1 MTKSEFLE
9 QLGAALAALPA
20 DERDEAMRYYN
31 DYFDE
36 SGLGE
41 AEVVSRLGTP
51 SEVADTILRDFY
63 TGSEKSWNTKIPY
76 ENPAGAGAAGTD
88 SAGVSPDDR
97 SFRATLRRIGAVM
110 PAWAWILLAFVSI
123 PVWGPILL
131 SAVGVVFGALCAVFG
146 ILLSLCFIVVALVGA
161 GVAALAGGL
170 VTLFSAPPAS
180 LVIIGGGILLIAL
193 GTLLSIPTIW
203 LWSLVPKFFRVI
215 FAQTR
220 RAFSGGKGATA

>member
-9 QLGAALAALPA
+9 QLSAALAALPA
-20 DERDEAMRYYN
+20 DEREEAMRYYN

-36 SGLGE
+36 SGLVE
-41 AEVVSRLGTP
+41 AEVVIRLGTP
-51 SEVADTILRDFY
+51 NEVADTILRDFY

-76 ENPAGAGAAGTD
+76 ENSTDANSSGTNPAAGN
-88 SAGVSPDDR
+88 SDDR
-97 SFRATLRRIGAVM
+97 SFRGTVRRVGKVM

-123 PVWGPILL
+123 PLWGPILL
-131 SAVGVVFGALCAVFG
+131 SAIGVVFGTLCAIFG
-146 ILLSLCFIVVALVGA
+146 ILLSLCFIVVALVGV
-161 GVAALAGGL
+161 GVAALASGL

-180 LVIIGGGILLIAL
+180 LVVIGGGILLIAL

-203 LWSLVPKFFRVI
+203 LWSLVPKFFRYI
-215 FAQTR
+215 FAEMR

>member
-9 QLGAALAALPA
+9 QLSAALAALPA
-20 DERDEAMRYYN
+20 DEREEAMRYYN

-51 SEVADTILRDFY
+51 NEVADTILRDFY

-76 ENPAGAGAAGTD
+76 ENPADTNAP
-88 SAGVSPDDR
+88 GVNPANTTANDH
-97 SFRATLRRIGAVM
+97 SFRGTVRRVGKVM
-110 PAWAWILLAFVSI
+110 PAWAWILLAFVTI
-123 PVWGPILL
+123 PVWGPIVL
-131 SAVGVVFGALCAVFG
+131 SAIGVVFGVLCAVFG
-146 ILLSLCFIVVALVGA
+146 ILLSLCFIVVALVGV
-161 GVAALAGGL
+161 GVAALASGL

-180 LVIIGGGILLIAL
+180 LIIIGGGILLIAL

-203 LWSLVPKFFRVI
+203 LWSLVPKFFRY
-215 FAQTR
+215 ALAGMRQ
-220 RAFSGGKGATA
+220 AFSGGKGATA

>member
-1 MTKSEFLE
+1 MTKSEFME
-9 QLGAALAALPA
+9 QLKAALAALPA
-20 DERDEAMRYYN
+20 DEREEAMRYYN

-76 ENPAGAGAAGTD
+76 QNPTDANTDGAKSTAAN
-88 SAGVSPDDR
+88 PDDR
-97 SFRATLRRIGAVM
+97 SFRGTVRRVGNVM
-110 PAWAWILLAFVSI
+110 PAWAWILLAFVTI
-123 PVWGPILL
+123 PIWGPIVL
-131 SAVGVVFGALCAVFG
+131 SAIGVVFGALCAVFG
-146 ILLSLCFIVVALVGA
+146 ILLSLCFIVVALVGV
-161 GVAALAGGL
+161 GVAALASGL

-180 LVIIGGGILLIAL
+180 LIIIGGGILLIAM

-203 LWSLVPKFFRVI
+203 LWSLVPKFFRYV
-215 FAQTR
+215 FAGMR
-220 RAFSGGKGATA
+220 RAFSSGKGATA

>member
-9 QLGAALAALPA
+9 QLKAALAALPA
-20 DERDEAMRYYN
+20 DEREEAMRYYS

-41 AEVVSRLGTP
+41 SEVVSRLGTP

-76 ENPAGAGAAGTD
+76 ESPADATASGVNSAAAN
-88 SAGVSPDDR
+88 SDDR
-97 SFRATLRRIGAVM
+97 SFRGTVRRVGGVM

-123 PVWGPILL
+123 PVWGPIVL
-131 SAVGVVFGALCAVFG
+131 SAIGVVFGTLCAVFG
-146 ILLSLCFIVVALVGA
+146 ILLSLCFIVVALVGV
-161 GVAALAGGL
+161 GVAALASGL

-180 LVIIGGGILLIAL
+180 LIIIGGGILLIAL

-203 LWSLVPKFFRVI
+203 LWSLVPKFFRYV
-215 FAQTR
+215 FAGTR

>member
-1 MTKSEFLE
+1 MTKSEFLA

-76 ENPAGAGAAGTD
+76 ENPSAGAAGA
-88 SAGVSPDDR
+88 SPAGAPSDDR
-97 SFRATLRRIGAVM
+97 SFRGTLRRIGAVM

-131 SAVGVVFGALCAVFG
+131 SAVGVVFGTLCAVFG

-161 GVAALAGGL
+161 GVAALASGL
-170 VTLFSAPPAS
+170 VTLFTSPPAS
-180 LVIIGGGILLIAL
+180 LVIIGGGVLLIAL

-203 LWSLVPKFFRVI
+203 LWSLVPKFFRYV

-220 RAFSGGKGATA
+220 RAFSAGKGATA